1 MGPRRLLI
9 ATGEAASDTSEPPFG
24 TQLLIDAA
32 DEILVIVPALPTRL
46 AWLASDTDKTRQIA
60 DRAEGVEPDQR
71 RWHASTGCRRCR

>member
-9 ATGEAASDTSEPPFG
+9 ATGEAASDTSELPFG

-46 AWLASDTDKTRQIA
+46 AWLASTPTRLA
-60 DRAEGVEPDQR
+60 RSPTSAYR
-71 RWHASTGCRRCR
+71 GC